1 MADAQDTSLPEVLRG
16 LVKQTMDAYNLADIL
31 FGVVV
36 NTKPLTINVEQRFT
50 ITEEFLIL
58 TKNVK
63 KYTTTATINWT
74 TEEKSINA
82 NHNHSA
88 TVQGDCSITIQ
99 QENIN
104 LAHNHSINGT
114 KSITINNELKQ
125 NDKVILVKASGGQK
139 YVVLDKVV

>member
-82 NHNHSA
+82 NHNHS
-88 TVQGDCSITIQ
+88 
-99 QENIN
+99 
-104 LAHNHSINGT
+104 INGT